1 MVLKDVLQKVQKGG
15 PDIDSMAQELGIGRG
30 TLDAVLE
37 MAVREGYLE
46 KASATPCC
54 SGCPLGGMCKTKS
67 SGRGGIRMYAL
78 TPDGEKYVKAGK

>member
-1 MVLKDVLQKVQKGG
+1 VLKDVLQKVQEGS
-15 PDIDSMAQELGIGRG
+15 PDIDSIARELGIGRG

-54 SGCPLGGMCKTKS
+54 SGCPLGGMCKTES
-67 SGRGGIRMYAL
+67 SGCEGIRMYAL
-78 TPDGEKYVKAGK
+78 TSDGEKYVKEGK